1 MLIQTP
7 PTSSTERVRQFRQR
21 NPGYDRRYMARQ
33 RAKLNEAFARLQA
46 EALAAAQVVAP
57 AEPLMLPAP
66 VADPMMAQLNG
77 LAALRESQSAA
88 ELVPVAV
95 VENAERLRRAVR
107 M

>member
-21 NPGYDRRYMARQ
+21 NPGYDRRYMAQQ
-33 RAKLNEAFARLQA
+33 RAKLNEAIARLQA
-46 EALAAAQVVAP
+46 DALAAAQAVAP

-66 VADPMMAQLNG
+66 VADPMLAQLNG

-88 ELVPVAV
+88 EPLAVPAHD
-95 VENAERLRRAVR
+95 RAA
-107 M
+107 

>member
-1 MLIQTP
+1 MLITP
-7 PTSSTERVRQFRQR
+7 PPMSSTERVRKFRQR

-33 RAKLNEAFARLQA
+33 RAKVNRSGSLDCRPRQF
-46 EALAAAQVVAP
+46 AAAPAAAP

-77 LAALRESQSAA
+77 LAALRESQSAG

-95 VENAERLRRAVR
+95 VGMQNAE
-107 M
+107 